1 METINGDVG
10 RSVNKPIAPTA
21 NEEDVLSSDK
31 KLRSRSKGSMG
42 KATDS
47 SSSPSSSSSGSEN
60 EFQLEASKSENAVSQ
75 KPSHTSPPEHDQ
87 SEKALTS
94 PLEKSS
100 EGRRDDLG
108 AQPGLTPEPMGD
120 EQKKSIKDGVLD
132 GLPMEPPPVQAMAQ
146 ADDGDMYR
154 IPSSVFARTKSHAP
168 MEWSMASNESLFSI
182 GGSSFSRDHVFL
194 LEKSG
199 ELDMFTLNALQ
210 NCSIPTTPGSNNAGM
225 MGLEEPKPVNV
236 DANDTTRDGGKTQ
249 KQVTIAGEMHVA
261 DHGGEEENLPVSSA
275 APQSPSPRPS
285 YCSSASAKSFTFPIL
300 TAEEKSGS
308 VKVEPDPPQ
317 QPIPIE
323 QTSWFS
329 CIYCCPRCC

>member
-1 METINGDVG
+1 MEKICDDVG
-10 RSVNKPIAPTA
+10 ESVNKPTAPTA
-21 NEEDVLSSDK
+21 IEEDVLSSSEK
-31 KLRSRSKGSMG
+31 KLRSRSKGSRG

-47 SSSPSSSSSGSEN
+47 SPSSSSSSSGSEN
-60 EFQLEASKSENAVSQ
+60 ELELEASKSENAVDQ
-75 KPSHTSPPEHDQ
+75 KPSHTSPLEH
-87 SEKALTS
+87 ERT
-94 PLEKSS
+94 PPEKSS
-100 EGRRDDLG
+100 EEINGDLG
-108 AQPGLTPEPMGD
+108 GRPGLTPEP
-120 EQKKSIKDGVLD
+120 
-132 GLPMEPPPVQAMAQ
+132 PMQPPPIQAMAQ
-146 ADDGDMYR
+146 TDNGDLYR

-199 ELDMFTLNALQ
+199 ELDMFTLNTLQ
-210 NCSIPTTPGSNNAGM
+210 NSSIPTAPSSYNAGM
-225 MGLEEPKPVNV
+225 MGPEEPKPGVHADTNNV
-236 DANDTTRDGGKTQ
+236 MRDCEKTQ
-249 KQVTIAGEMHVA
+249 KQVTIAGEVHA
-261 DHGGEEENLPVSSA
+261 AGHGNGEESLPLSSA

-300 TAEEKSGS
+300 TAEEKTGS

-329 CIYCCPRCC
+329 CIRCCPRCC